1 MRGAKPVARRLLEG
15 LRYDRRTLALVV
27 VVPAFLVFLL
37 GEVFERPE
45 PVAPPLLGV
54 FVFFLTYLLTAVGF
68 LRERTAGTLDR
79 LLISPI
85 SREGLIVGYV
95 VGFGYLAVIQ
105 SLVLLG
111 AGVVFLDVEFE
122 HGVALFIL
130 IEVLGAFT
138 ALGIGIVLSLFAQ
151 NEFQVLQFVPAVIT
165 PQVILGGTFTP
176 VEELPT
182 YLEYAARG
190 MPITYLIEGMDYV
203 IFDEGTA
210 GEFWFAVAVLAAFT
224 LASIA
229 LSALVVRRVR

>member
-1 MRGAKPVARRLLEG
+1 MRGTKPVARRLLSA
-15 LRYDRRTLALVV
+15 LRGDRRTLALVV
-27 VVPAFLVFLL
+27 VVPAFLTFLL

-45 PVAPPLLGV
+45 LFAPPLLGV

-79 LLISPI
+79 LLVSPI
-85 SREGLIVGYV
+85 SRSGLVVGYV

-111 AGVVFLDVEFE
+111 SGVVFLGVEFE
-122 HGVALFIL
+122 HGVARFLL

-182 YLEYAARG
+182 YLEYAARV
-190 MPITYLIEGMDYV
+190 MPVTYLIDGMDYV

-210 GEFWFAVAVLAAFT
+210 ADFWFAVVVLAVFT
-224 LASIA
+224 VASIA
-229 LSALVVRRVR
+229 LSAVVVRRVG